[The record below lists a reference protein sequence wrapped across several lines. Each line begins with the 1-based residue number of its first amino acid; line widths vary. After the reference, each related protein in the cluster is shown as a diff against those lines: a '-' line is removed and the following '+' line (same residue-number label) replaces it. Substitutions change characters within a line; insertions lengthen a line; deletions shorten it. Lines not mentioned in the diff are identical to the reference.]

1 MYQYIDLDYDADGF
15 KASCAWAID
24 SSSAPACVSCMLA
37 QRLDNAHLIVA
48 APYHPSLPPLQ
59 ARFVN
64 ATNINWIVAWAA
76 CCAWQLAFVQQ
87 TPGGMWLALAAIVTA
102 FGAMGRA
109 LLQLYRWVW
118 RRAGG
123 ARCDSQQLVPVAGQA
138 SFWQRS

>member
-1 MYQYIDLDYDADGF
+1 M
-15 KASCAWAID
+15 
-24 SSSAPACVSCMLA
+24 CVVHA
-37 QRLDNAHLIVA
+37 RPRLDNAHLIVA

-109 LLQLYRWVW
+109 LVQLYRWVR
-118 RRAGG
+118 RRA
-123 ARCDSQQLVPVAGQA
+123 VPVAGQGL
-138 SFWQRS
+138 